1 MVNGELP
8 MPTANLFSLAPSPWQ
23 AEEKRLQ
30 TVILSEALAG
40 RSRAKRR
47 ISAVVKSSN
56 CRDPSSSANKNGGL
70 LRMAVKR
77 IFRSLPVYS
86 PESPA
91 PCNSCPT
98 SQ

>member
-47 ISAVVKSSN
+47 ISAVVISSN

-70 LRMAVKR
+70 LRMTA
-77 IFRSLPVYS
+77 FRVFSQPASRQPRVAS
-86 PESPA
+86 PL
-91 PCNSCPT
+91 
-98 SQ
+98 

>member
-8 MPTANLFSLAPSPWQ
+8 MPTANLFSLASSPWQ

-56 CRDPSSSANKNGGL
+56 
-70 LRMAVKR
+70 
-77 IFRSLPVYS
+77 
-86 PESPA
+86 
-91 PCNSCPT
+91 
-98 SQ
+98 